1 MPRRDPVPSLQSLAR
16 RIARV
21 ERRHGPLGISIPGTD
36 LAVRWR
42 GPVERRDPRAYQA
55 QASVG
60 IIRCPWCD
68 HWVGETNHL
77 CGTCHIPLVPL
88 SG

>member
-1 MPRRDPVPSLQSLAR
+1 MPTLGSLAR

-21 ERRHGPLGISIPGTD
+21 ERKHGPLGLSVPGTD
-36 LAVRWR
+36 PGDRWR
-42 GPVERRDPRAYQA
+42 GPVVRRDPRTYQR
-55 QASVG
+55 QTSCG

-77 CGTCHIPLVPL
+77 CGTCHIPLTPL
-88 SG
+88 TPET